1 MALLRESERGEV
13 GVHASHLHLQACG
26 NGRSG
31 GFRCEGVAEL
41 AAEEER
47 WGGGDCGCDEQQN
60 GEKKCSSD
68 LVGEAQKP

>member
-1 MALLRESERGEV
+1 ML
-13 GVHASHLHLQACG
+13 HATHLHLQACG

-31 GFRCEGVAEL
+31 GFRGEGVAEL
-41 AAEEER
+41 AREEER

-60 GEKKCSSD
+60 KEKKCSLD